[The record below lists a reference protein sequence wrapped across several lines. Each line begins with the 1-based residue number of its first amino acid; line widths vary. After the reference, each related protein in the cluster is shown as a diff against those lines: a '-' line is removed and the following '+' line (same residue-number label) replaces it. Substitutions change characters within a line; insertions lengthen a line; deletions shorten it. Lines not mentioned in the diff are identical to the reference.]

1 MAEGGATAAK
11 SKFQLGL
18 KTHGKKKETTRKKK
32 RKERK
37 DEKEWKRREKRQHKI
52 KGVENRIESP
62 ISSS

>member
-32 RKERK
+32 RKK
-37 DEKEWKRREKRQHKI
+37 KREKMRKNGKEGKKTTQN
-52 KGVENRIESP
+52 KGCRK
-62 ISSS
+62 